1 MILLVFLIF
10 LDAWFVGWD
19 MGSVT
24 LIMLMGW
31 EFYFHNINN
40 SNVGLVNFVENWLN
54 LLMVME
60 VV

>member
-1 MILLVFLIF
+1 
-10 LDAWFVGWD
+10 

-24 LIMLMGW
+24 LIMMLGW

-40 SNVGLVNFVENWLN
+40 SNVGLVTFVEDWLI
-54 LLMVME
+54 LLMIME